1 MLMLSRVP
9 RLDFFFAKKYV
20 SAGGV
25 SLGDSNALGI
35 AGTGGTSSSSPDGR
49 EPWLVAFLGAGS
61 RETTTGCGRR
71 GCKEPVDVLTVL
83 KLTVEPTERPEL
95 YDFLLISGVVLDE
108 DGVADAF
115 LGIID
120 GDLEAARVSI
130 ETGGGGGTF
139 GFET

>member
-1 MLMLSRVP
+1 MLSRVP
-9 RLDFFFAKKYV
+9 RLDFFLAKKYV

-25 SLGDSNALGI
+25 SFGDSKALGI
-35 AGTGGTSSSSPDGR
+35 AGTGGTSSSSPEGR
-49 EPWLVAFLGAGS
+49 EPWLVACFGAGS
-61 RETTTGCGRR
+61 RETEAGCGKR

-83 KLTVEPTERPEL
+83 KLTVDPTERPEL

-130 ETGGGGGTF
+130 ETGGGGGA
-139 GFET
+139 FET

>member
-1 MLMLSRVP
+1 MLSRVP
-9 RLDFFFAKKYV
+9 RLAFFLAKKYV

-25 SLGDSNALGI
+25 SFGDSNALGI

-49 EPWLVAFLGAGS
+49 EPWLVACLGAGS
-61 RETTTGCGRR
+61 RETAAGCGKR

-130 ETGGGGGTF
+130 ETGGGGGAF
-139 GFET
+139 AFET